1 MYWLP
6 TSLEPPFHRSVIH
19 HSYARGWCVKRDFPT
34 EGNHLFIEAL
44 GGKRVDGG
52 GQDRRV
58 LLGNGIGA
66 VRLVTTRNNL
76 NVVVSVRVGS
86 IAVLVGSAGT
96 AVAAA
101 VIVVVMVTIASDV
114 NDLWITLAASAAA
127 DKAAKDTGGSV
138 ENVTNDVA
146 VAVARRVKE
155 AVDCHLGLLHH
166 VSLLHHLCLAG
177 LLSLFLD
184 RC

>member
-1 MYWLP
+1 M
-6 TSLEPPFHRSVIH
+6 
-19 HSYARGWCVKRDFPT
+19 
-34 EGNHLFIEAL
+34 EGNRLFIEAL

-52 GQDRRV
+52 GQDRRI

-101 VIVVVMVTIASDV
+101 AAVIVVVMVTIASDV
-114 NDLWITLAASAAA
+114 NDLWITLAAAAA

-138 ENVTNDVA
+138 ENVTDDVA

-155 AVDCHLGLLHH
+155 VVDCHLGLLHH

-177 LLSLFLD
+177 LLSLFHGDSEAGSGKERKDGGASSLHFGD
-184 RC
+184 RKSVV

>member
-1 MYWLP
+1 M
-6 TSLEPPFHRSVIH
+6 
-19 HSYARGWCVKRDFPT
+19 
-34 EGNHLFIEAL
+34 EGNRLFIEAL

-52 GQDRRV
+52 GQDRRI

-96 AVAAA
+96 AAAAAAA

-114 NDLWITLAASAAA
+114 NDLGITLATSAAA

-138 ENVTNDVA
+138 KNVTNDVA